1 MKPAPTEL
9 VILKHLWANGR
20 QSIREIHDGA
30 APQLDWSYS
39 STRKTVERMIAK
51 GMVSMSDYH
60 GLKTYKAKSKKIP
73 TIAAIIRDFAADVLG
88 LDGPMP
94 VANLV
99 RSQTLSP
106 EELEELDALLK
117 AQAVDDT
124 GDES

>member
-30 APQLDWSYS
+30 STQLDWSYS

-51 GMVSMSDYH
+51 GMVSVSEYH
-60 GLKTYKAKSKKIP
+60 GLKTYKAKSKKVP
-73 TIAAIIRDFAADVLG
+73 TIAAIVREFATDVLG
-88 LDGPMP
+88 LEGPMP

-106 EELEELDALLK
+106 EELEELDKLLRTS
-117 AQAVDDT
+117 ADDEP
-124 GDES
+124 GDDS